1 MHNNPLPLSMRERD
15 LQLFLDSLG
24 VSLPCVD
31 TAILDDYIV
40 IHLEVF
46 AAALFEAND
55 NKAVLL
61 AYRIQGRVFPLLIV
75 FLRGSEEIHFCH
87 STLLLASYVQ
97 GNRMANL
104 LRKVTDTFFSNDMNK
119 MLEILEPSW
128 MNTPLFGQ
136 LDCRIFWD
144 TKPEIK
150 IVTDLFLARLGK
162 VCRIPLFPSVFYYN
176 NVYDQNLL
184 EAALSELDECRDVLV
199 LGTGAGLEAVCVAL
213 KYGIHVDA
221 IDINPVAI
229 ANTIA
234 ACRRTGTE
242 HLVHAWVSDGWTEVT
257 KTYDAIL
264 FEAPLAT
271 NTVDAQDPNR
281 YDFGGKLLRKVLHG
295 LSSHLK
301 AGGRMY
307 LMSRPDLTPFLPA
320 HGLQWEV
327 LRYFETE
334 DGLAIHKIWLE

>member
-1 MHNNPLPLSMRERD
+1 MYEIPLQLSMEERD
-15 LQLFLDSLG
+15 LLLFLDSIG
-24 VSLPCVD
+24 VKLPCVD
-31 TAILDDYIV
+31 TAILDDFIV
-40 IHLEVF
+40 IQLDVL
-46 AAALFEAND
+46 AAALFEANN
-55 NKAVLL
+55 NKVVLL

-75 FLRGSEEIHFCH
+75 FLRGNEEIYFCH
-87 STLLLASYVQ
+87 STLLLTFYAQGDLMAS
-97 GNRMANL
+97 L
-104 LRKVTDTFFSNDMNK
+104 LRKVTDSFFSNDMNK

-144 TKPEIK
+144 TRPEIK
-150 IVTDLFLARLGK
+150 IVTDLFLATLGK
-162 VCRIPLFPSVFYYN
+162 VCSIPLFPSVFYYN

-184 EAALSELDECRDVLV
+184 EATLPDLGECKDVLV

-234 ACRRTGTE
+234 ACRRTGTD

-271 NTVDAQDPNR
+271 NTMKAADPNR
-281 YDFGGKLLRKVLHG
+281 YDAGGKLLRKVLHA
-295 LSSHLK
+295 LPSHLK
-301 AGGRMY
+301 PGGRMY
-307 LMSRPDLTPFLPA
+307 LMSRPDLSPYLPA
-320 HGLQWEV
+320 SGLQSKV
-327 LRYFETE
+327 LRHFESE
-334 DGLAIHKIWLE
+334 NSLAIHKIWLE